1 MKIIDRIY
9 IIGMIVFIFLFIV
22 FLIISKEEIILNNK
36 LNESYIKIY
45 EDDNNIIYSKYVN
58 IKYKTRWDKEYE
70 LSEALN
76 KNIITIDS
84 IGVKSNTY
92 EEKEDS
98 CIFYFNNKSKIKIN
112 NEFKIVICKNIK
124 REIYII
130 GKEENIIC
138 NKN

>member
-58 IKYKTRWDKEYE
+58 I
-70 LSEALN
+70 
-76 KNIITIDS
+76 
-84 IGVKSNTY
+84 
-92 EEKEDS
+92 
-98 CIFYFNNKSKIKIN
+98 
-112 NEFKIVICKNIK
+112 
-124 REIYII
+124 
-130 GKEENIIC
+130 
-138 NKN
+138 